1 MDAAAMRRLAS
12 AKAFLLDMDGVLYR
26 GERAIP
32 GAAEALAALRRRGRV
47 LMVTNNSTKER
58 APLSAAMRRM
68 GLDVAP
74 EEILIVTEVAE
85 RWLRVKHD
93 GARLLVLGEDHFRAQ
108 LDRAG
113 FAIVEPKAW
122 RDAQVVVC
130 ACRLTMDHD
139 LLGAALNALKAGA
152 AFVATNP
159 DLVVDGDDGLRLE
172 AGAYARLL
180 EKLSGSEPA
189 VIGKPERPCFDVALQ
204 RLGVSAD
211 QAVMIGDNPDT
222 DVAGGRRNGLASV
235 HVLSGITRNPAS
247 QADVIAED
255 LTDFVRQ
262 LERASAT

>member
-1 MDAAAMRRLAS
+1 MDAATARRLAG

-32 GAAEALAALRRRGRV
+32 GAAEALIALRRRGRV

-58 APLSAAMRRM
+58 APLSATLRGM
-68 GLDVAP
+68 GIDVAP
-74 EEILIVTEVAE
+74 DEILIVTEVAE
-85 RWLRVKHD
+85 RWLRIKHE

-108 LDRAG
+108 LGRAG
-113 FAIVEPKAW
+113 FTVVDQRAW
-122 RDAQVVVC
+122 REAQFVVC

-139 LLGAALNALKAGA
+139 LLGAALNALIAGA

-180 EKLSGSEPA
+180 EKLSGREPA
-189 VIGKPERPCFDVALQ
+189 VIGKPERPCFDVALN
-204 RLGVSAD
+204 RLGVAAD
-211 QAVMIGDNPDT
+211 QAVMIGDNPET
-222 DVAGGRRNGLASV
+222 DVAGGRRNGLVAV
-235 HVLSGITRNPAS
+235 HVLSGVTRRPAGD
-247 QADVIAED
+247 ADAVAED